1 MGVGEVCLL
10 GSIWGLPNTVEAETG
25 FVGTVDL
32 MQLLLNGLLGGLA
45 SRAAPSRALRTSMK
59 MQDINMYTYINIF
72 LITCC
77 VLLVPDL
84 PSA

>member
-1 MGVGEVCLL
+1 MGAPKHCVEV
-10 GSIWGLPNTVEAETG
+10 ETG

-32 MQLLLNGLLGGLA
+32 MQLLLNGLLRWEGLA

-77 VLLVPDL
+77 VLVAPDL

>member
-1 MGVGEVCLL
+1 MGAPKHC
-10 GSIWGLPNTVEAETG
+10 VEAETG

-32 MQLLLNGLLGGLA
+32 MQLLLNGLLRWGGLA
-45 SRAAPSRALRTSMK
+45 SRAAPSRALRTSLK

-77 VLLVPDL
+77 VLVAPDL